1 MAIALLPD
9 ICAMPPRETK
19 GEALLKLVL
28 SPLRGPEGKLH
39 MQEITVPAGQSL
51 VESLPAEGEWGHL
64 ILHGRVVPP
73 EDYDTLVLHAGD
85 ELLVFP
91 TWGYGVEWGV
101 YAIYAAISIAVA
113 VATTALTYVLFPPAK
128 PHIQQGLD
136 EPTFSFSGIQTAIGP
151 GNVVP
156 VIYGRHRVGGQLLSA
171 SVDQVMTVR
180 DSAGG
185 IQRVDALASPPTLT
199 MLLALGEG
207 PLSIILT
214 DTIEINGQPIAN
226 FPSVQTFVRLGTP
239 TQTPIPEFGETANTF
254 ADGREIGP
262 EPGITYT
269 TTQPVQAFVLNIAF
283 EEGLFVLTQKGEKH
297 DNVSTIGYRYR
308 VSPAG
313 TWSAY
318 SYFDVAAARTSI
330 VRFGIRKEDLPLAVY
345 DVNVVWSHA
354 FDVDDVRA
362 KWLGTLE
369 SVTEILHN
377 TSAYPNTALLGL
389 RTVATDAMQGAL
401 PNITV
406 EVLGRS
412 VRVNTLAAIENWT
425 DNPAWCVMDLMT
437 NQRYGL
443 GYPDSIIDFPAFQ
456 AWATYCSQLVAGE
469 ARHTLN
475 YVLDREQRAQPL
487 LLEVCGASRVLLLK
501 SEGLWSPRITQN
513 DTPVQ
518 LFSWANVTNLT
529 LTYTRDPDRVN
540 VMEGRFNNETQGFE
554 SDVVTWPAVANWP
567 SDVRKASLD
576 LRGITKPSRVMRA
589 LQFELNRR
597 RFEVLTL
604 EMDCAPDAI
613 VMQVHDVFRLSH
625 PLPGWGTSGRI
636 MPGTTADVLQLDTPV
651 TCEGGKSYHV
661 YIRYQED
668 SVVVRQVVFPGVG
681 EFHAIQVTPALGA
694 APEVETS
701 LWAFGESSPVDT
713 AVRLFRVVR
722 MARNPD
728 NSVHISATVH
738 NPTIYDEP
746 EGIPLPVITSL
757 FNPLGPAPP
766 IISLVLTEV
775 TRVEPS
781 GASLRV
787 VNISWDVEPLSSGY
801 APYGG
806 ATIFRRTVLASGL
819 GGSQQAGIGDLGA
832 IQDPLDINVG
842 FVPLVQVRGHVL
854 DFDDYTVTTGS
865 TYVYRVV
872 PISQRGVPNNTGAR
886 EGVIHVSGPTTPG
899 FFPGTPSGLRLKG
912 KALGDTI
919 FEGRNIELE
928 WDPPSGTLFN
938 ETFFLQD
945 YIVEVWIPGQV
956 ALLRRT
962 IVPPK
967 TAGQTME
974 WTYTLE
980 QNTEDSLAAGY
991 GGAQRHLTILV
1002 WGRTNTN
1009 RVSLTP
1015 ASITVFNPPP
1025 DMGDMI
1031 PVVTALFE
1039 AALVSWDQFVEP
1051 RDFDHYEVH
1060 LDTINPPITI
1070 YENVAIAFTG
1080 QGSSFRKIAPV
1091 GLIPGVTYYIY
1102 ILPYDTFG
1110 PGIPSHVASF
1120 VPVAI
1125 NADSLDTTPPGMPT
1139 GLVLTTGTDISQ
1151 DGTIV
1156 PWVQASWNANT
1167 ESDIARYE
1175 THWRIGTSTTPT
1187 VFTVAHPTRTIRHP
1201 SVPGNVTVHVKLL
1214 ALDKFANASP
1224 FTAEVSITTGA
1235 DTAPPAAPTGLV
1247 ATPTVQRT
1255 HLLWSPPSD
1264 ADYDF
1269 AEVWASLTN
1278 DRATAVRIGTGAFSF
1293 LHDNLGV
1300 GVTWYYWVRAVDT
1313 SGNLSTNYF
1322 PLSATAGIA
1331 ATTGQL
1337 DNQYISA
1344 LSADKITAGT
1354 IDVVVR
1360 LAVNGIVLDG
1370 VNNLITVFDNQ
1381 NTPVPRVYLG
1391 KLGALNT
1398 QYGMQLFSDTGQL
1411 MWNFTTGA
1419 TTAGIADAAI
1429 TTTKIQAATI
1439 VASHLRTDTA
1449 VITVAAQIANALI
1462 QTAHIQDAAITHA
1475 LIGDAQIIAA
1485 KIADANVLRAHIQDL
1500 AVNDAKIENLTADKI
1515 IAGILQA
1522 VYRIGVGDFI
1532 TLDGP
1537 NHLITIRDAANGV
1550 RVFLGQVGANYGLQV
1565 FNAAAQLMWDFTD
1578 GAQTRG
1584 IAPNAV
1590 SNTIAYQSPA
1600 GGSTTSTTDVSLGFV
1615 TFPTL
1620 VTGDIVLLFLSATMA
1635 SSDTFTATMSLRADN
1650 ASGFLV
1656 NSSSQSMPR
1665 PAEMV
1670 TINGMHSV
1678 TGGTF
1683 TNRQYH
1689 VCARVAT
1696 DSGTIILSDVTLIG
1710 LRLQR

>member
-1 MAIALLPD
+1 MATALIPEIINPGGPATTAVATL
-9 ICAMPPRETK
+9 R
-19 GEALLKLVL
+19 LVV
-28 SPLRGPEGKLH
+28 SPLRGPDGKLRVH
-39 MQEITVPAGQSL
+39 EVTVPAGQTIT
-51 VESLPAEGEWGHL
+51 EALPAEQVWGHL
-64 ILHGRVVPP
+64 ILNGRVIAP
-73 EDYDTLVLHAGD
+73 EERARVSLLPGD
-85 ELLVFP
+85 ELLAFP
-91 TWGYGVEWGV
+91 QWGDPISPWLIPL
-101 YAIYAAISIAVA
+101 AIGLAVSI
-113 VATTALTYVLFPPAK
+113 ATTALSYVLFPPAK
-128 PHIQQGLD
+128 PHIQQAVD
-136 EPTFSFSGIQTAIGP
+136 EPTFSFEGIRTAIGP

-185 IQRVDALASPPTLT
+185 TQRVEALSSPPTLT

-207 PLSIILT
+207 PLSVILT
-214 DTIEINGQPIAN
+214 NTIEINGQPIAN
-226 FPSVQTFVRLGTP
+226 FPSVQTFTRLGDA
-239 TQTPIPEFGETANTF
+239 TQTPIPEFGETASTF
-254 ADGREIGP
+254 ADGREIDVL
-262 EPGITYT
+262 PGVIYT
-269 TTQPVQAFVLNIAF
+269 TTQAVQAFVLNIAF
-283 EEGLFVLTQKGEKH
+283 QEGLFVLTAKGEKH
-297 DNVSTIGYRYR
+297 DNVTTLGYRYR

-313 TWSAY
+313 TWSEY
-318 SYFDVAAARTSI
+318 SYFDVAAARTSV
-330 VRFGIRKEDLPLAVY
+330 VRFGIRREDLTLAVY
-345 DVNVVWSHA
+345 DVQVVFSHA
-354 FDVDDVRA
+354 YNVDDVRA
-362 KWLGTLE
+362 KWMATLE

-412 VRVNTLAAIENWT
+412 VRVNELLPNLNWS

-437 NQRYGL
+437 NGRYGL
-443 GYPDSIIDFPAFQ
+443 GYPDSVIDFPAFQ
-456 AWATYCSQLVAGE
+456 AWGAYCSQLVDGE

-487 LLEVCGASRVLLLK
+487 LLEMCGASRVLLLK

-513 DTPVQ
+513 DLPVQ
-518 LFSWANVTNLT
+518 LFSWANVTNLK
-529 LTYTRDPDRVN
+529 LTYTRDPDRVS
-540 VMEGRFNNETQGFE
+540 VMEGRFTNEEQGFE
-554 SDVVTWPAVANWP
+554 SDVVTWPAVQNWP

-576 LRGITKPSRVMRA
+576 LRGITKPSRVIRA

-636 MPGTTADVLQLDTPV
+636 MPGTTADIVWLDTPV
-651 TCEGGKSYHV
+651 TCEGGKSYHLYV
-661 YIRYQED
+661 RYQED
-668 SVVVRQVVFPGVG
+668 TVEVRPVVFPGVG
-681 EFHAIQVTPALGA
+681 EFDRLQVFPPLGGV
-694 APEVETS
+694 PEPEIS

-728 NSVHISATVH
+728 NTVHISATVH

-766 IISLVLTEV
+766 IISLVLMEV

-787 VNISWDVEPLSSGY
+787 VNLSWDVEPLSSGY

-806 ATIFRRTVLASGL
+806 ATIFRRTVLVSGL
-819 GGSQQAGIGDLGA
+819 GGTQQAGFGELGA
-832 IQDPLDINVG
+832 IQDPSDANVG

-912 KALGDTI
+912 KSLGDTI

-928 WDPPSGTLFN
+928 WDPPVGTLFN

-962 IVPPK
+962 IVPAK
-967 TAGQTME
+967 TAGQLME

-980 QNTEDSLAAGY
+980 QNTEDSVAAGY
-991 GGAQRHLTILV
+991 GGAQRHLTIMV

-1015 ASITVFNPPP
+1015 ASITVMNPPP
-1025 DMGDMI
+1025 DMSSII
-1031 PVVTALFE
+1031 PAITPLMAGLLIRF
-1039 AALVSWDQFVEP
+1039 DQYAEP
-1051 RDFDHYEVH
+1051 RDFDHYELYV
-1060 LDTINPPITI
+1060 DTLNPPLTI
-1070 YENVAIAFTG
+1070 YNNIAIAFTG
-1080 QGSSFRKIAPV
+1080 QGSSIREVPALNLAI
-1091 GLIPGVTYYIY
+1091 GVTYYVY
-1102 ILPYDTFG
+1102 VMPYDTFG
-1110 PGIPSHVASF
+1110 PGLASQIASG
-1120 VPVAI
+1120 VPVGVGI
-1125 NADSLDTTPPGMPT
+1125 DTLDTVPPATPT
-1139 GLVLTTGTDISQ
+1139 GLTLSTGTDTSD
-1151 DGTIV
+1151 DGTII
-1156 PWVQASWNANT
+1156 PWVQADWDLNT
-1167 ESDIARYE
+1167 ESDMARYE
-1175 THWRIGTSTTPT
+1175 THWRLDNSTVPS
-1187 VFTVAHPTRTIRHP
+1187 VFTVSHPTTKIRHP
-1201 SVPGNVTVHVKLL
+1201 NVPGNTTVHVRML
-1214 ALDKFANASP
+1214 AEDGLANASP

-1235 DTAPPAAPTGLV
+1235 DTLAPFAPTGLT

-1255 HLLWSPPSD
+1255 HLLWSPPPD
-1264 ADYDF
+1264 ADYDY
-1269 AEVWASLTN
+1269 AEVWASATN
-1278 DRATAVRIGTGAFSF
+1278 DRTTATRIGTGAFSF

-1300 GVTWYYWVRAVDT
+1300 NQTWYYWVRAVDT
-1313 SGNLSTNYF
+1313 SGNLSTDYF
-1322 PLSATAGIA
+1322 PPSATAGIA

-1354 IDVVVR
+1354 LDVVVR

-1370 VNNLITVFDNQ
+1370 VNNLITVFDAQ
-1381 NTPVPRVYLG
+1381 VPPVPRVYLG
-1391 KLGALNT
+1391 KLGALQT
-1398 QYGMQLFSDTGQL
+1398 QYGMQLFNDAGDL
-1411 MWNFTTGA
+1411 MWSLTTGA
-1419 TTAGIADAAI
+1419 TPEGIEDAAV
-1429 TTTKIQAATI
+1429 TGAKIRVGALQ
-1439 VASHLRTDTA
+1439 ASHLSASTLFITNVAQLGTA
-1449 VITVAAQIANALI
+1449 VIT
-1462 QTAHIQDAAITHA
+1462 TAHIQDAAIQTA
-1475 LIGDAQIIAA
+1475 KIGDAQIIAA
-1485 KIADANVLRAHIQDL
+1485 KIQNANILRAHIQDL
-1500 AVNDAKIENLTADKI
+1500 AVNDAKIENLVADKI
-1515 IAGILQA
+1515 LAGILQA
-1522 VYRIGVGDFI
+1522 TYRIGVGDFI

-1537 NHLITIRDAANGV
+1537 NHLITIRDAANTV
-1550 RVFLGQVGANYGLQV
+1550 RVFLGQVASDYGLQV
-1565 FNAAAQLMWDFTD
+1565 FNAGGFLMWDFTS

-1590 SNTIAYQSPA
+1590 SNTIAYQDVT
-1600 GGSTTSTTDVSLGFV
+1600 GGSTSSATDVSLGFV
-1615 TFPTL
+1615 VFPTL
-1620 VTGDIVLLFLSATMA
+1620 VTGDVVLLFLTATAA
-1635 SSDTFTATMSLRADN
+1635 SSDTLTATVGLHADT
-1650 ASGFLV
+1650 AAGTHI

-1665 PAEMV
+1665 PAEMIA
-1670 TINGMHSV
+1670 INGVHMV

-1689 VCARVAT
+1689 VTARIATGTGTVA
-1696 DSGTIILSDVTLIG
+1696 LSDVVLIG